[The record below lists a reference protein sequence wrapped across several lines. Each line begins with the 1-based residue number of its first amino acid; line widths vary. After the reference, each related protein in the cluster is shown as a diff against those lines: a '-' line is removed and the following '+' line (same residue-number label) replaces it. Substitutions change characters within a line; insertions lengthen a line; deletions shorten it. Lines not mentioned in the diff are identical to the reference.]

1 MNSILQS
8 ITSVAILYRY
18 HFWVK
23 LCLFFTVVFLL
34 SQNAVSDPKKM
45 QDRLWLL
52 EKYEHT
58 EAQKIIDTVKADLLS
73 NDVLVQDAGCLV
85 LLKALDGLKTGD
97 KKSEVIFKK
106 LSEDQKLV
114 VNITDIIDAR
124 LLGWCNPEESDVIDE
139 DIRIYVPLFIILGK
153 ADNKMARHTIS
164 KSLLYLRGHE
174 DILEQI
180 ALSQELVSYSL
191 RRLSDIQSKYCCI
204 YPGKETV
211 AEILEKDYRYR
222 MLLLFEKNL
231 KSTIKPDITLREKIR
246 SFVIDCLKYGDAK
259 NGYVIRIKA
268 LQVAQLL
275 LAEED
280 RELVEL
286 IKKMAQTDPFYLHA
300 YIGKFGF
307 SLTEL
312 NYPVREV
319 CRKVLAGR

>member
-1 MNSILQS
+1 MPP
-8 ITSVAILYRY
+8 VASQHEFHLLA
-18 HFWVK
+18 K
-23 LCLFFTVVFLL
+23 SLLLFTFILL
-34 SQNAVSDPKKM
+34 SGQNAASDTKKM

-52 EKYEHT
+52 ERYEHT
-58 EAQKIIDTVKADLLS
+58 DAQKIIDTVRVDLLS
-73 NDVLVQDAGCLV
+73 NDALVQDAGCLV
-85 LLKALDGLKTGD
+85 LLKTLDGLKAGD
-97 KKSEVIFKK
+97 KKSEVIFKR
-106 LSEDQKLV
+106 LSEDQKV
-114 VNITDIIDAR
+114 VISITDIIDLR
-124 LLGWCNPEESDVIDE
+124 LLGWCNPEESDEIDE

-174 DILEQI
+174 DILDQI
-180 ALSQELVSYSL
+180 NTSQELVSYSL

-222 MLLLFEKNL
+222 MLAMFENTL
-231 KSTIKPDITLREKIR
+231 KSATKPDNALKEDIR
-246 SFVIDCLKYGDAK
+246 RFVIDCMKYGNAK

-268 LQVAQLL
+268 LHVAQLL
-275 LAEED
+275 LSAED
-280 RELVEL
+280 TELVEM
-286 IKKMAQTDPFYLHA
+286 IKKMSQSDPFYVHA

-319 CRKVLAGR
+319 CRKILAVR

>member
-1 MNSILQS
+1 MMSRLQNMFPFASQHEFHLLAKSLLLFTFILFSGQN
-8 ITSVAILYRY
+8 VA
-18 HFWVK
+18 
-23 LCLFFTVVFLL
+23 
-34 SQNAVSDPKKM
+34 SDPKKM

-52 EKYEHT
+52 ERYEHT
-58 EAQKIIDTVKADLLS
+58 EAQNIADTVRVDLLS
-73 NDVLVQDAGCLV
+73 NDALVQDAGCLV

-97 KKSEVIFKK
+97 KKSEVVFKR

-114 VNITDIIDAR
+114 ISITDIIDSR
-124 LLGWCNPEESDVIDE
+124 LLGWCNPEESDEIDE

-174 DILEQI
+174 DILDQI
-180 ALSQELVSYSL
+180 AISQELVSYSL

-211 AEILEKDYRYR
+211 AEILEKDFRYQVLV
-222 MLLLFEKNL
+222 MFEYNL
-231 KSTIKPDITLREKIR
+231 KSATLPGPALREDIR
-246 SFVIDCLKYGDAK
+246 RFVIDCLKYGDAK

-268 LQVAQLL
+268 LHVAQLL
-275 LAEED
+275 LSAGD
-280 RELVEL
+280 TELVEM
-286 IKKMAQTDPFYLHA
+286 IKRMSLSDPFYVHA

-319 CRKVLAGR
+319 CRKILAGR